1 LLLFFIL
8 LHTINMKNSP
18 FLKKERKY
26 EPPIKMDKELD
37 EYASEIF
44 YLIKARNCAVACAKH
59 VLIGE

>member
-1 LLLFFIL
+1 MKSNTHFW
-8 LHTINMKNSP
+8 KNSS
-18 FLKKERKY
+18 FLKK

-37 EYASEIF
+37 GYASEIF

>member
-1 LLLFFIL
+1 MKSNTNFW
-8 LHTINMKNSP
+8 KNSP

-37 EYASEIF
+37 GYASEIF